1 LTSFARR
8 QVQANAVSISSWD
21 PAQLLAP
28 GAEQLSSLD
37 AGELPSLAVY
47 DGGGERIAS
56 ASGQPEHISQ
66 LMLQALE
73 LNNKVF
79 EGEGAV
85 RQLAAGHAFAL
96 TQHERYRTTTASPC
110 CGCGTRRATTCRR
123 K

>member
-1 LTSFARR
+1 LRRR

-73 LNNKVF
+73 L
-79 EGEGAV
+79 
-85 RQLAAGHAFAL
+85 
-96 TQHERYRTTTASPC
+96 TTKCSRAKARCASWPP
-110 CGCGTRRATTCRR
+110 ATPSR
-123 K
+123 